1 MASQDVYQ
9 RSIDLHRSCRG
20 KVAMSPKMAVGNMA
34 DLALAYTPGVAG
46 PCRVIS
52 SDRQEIYE
60 LTAKANTVA
69 VISDGSA
76 VLGLGNIG
84 PEAAIPVMEGKCVLF
99 KTFADIDA
107 FPLCLRTQDPDEIV
121 KIVSA
126 LTPTLGG
133 INLEDISAPR
143 CFEIETRL
151 KDACDI
157 PVFHDDQHGTAT
169 VLLAALLNA
178 LKVTGRKMAETKIVI
193 NGAGAAGTAIA
204 LLLAQAGAS
213 DIVLC
218 DSRGILSRS
227 RDLSPCKARLVEAT
241 NPRGVEGTL
250 ADAVKGADVFLGT
263 SVAGALT
270 GAMVRSMAP
279 DSVIF
284 AMANPVPEIF
294 PQEAKENGAAVVGT
308 GRSDFPNQVNNCLG
322 FPGIFRGALDVQASC
337 INDRMTLAAAD
348 ALAGLIPDDQLSA
361 DLVIAD
367 SFDPRVVPAVAA
379 AVSKAARETGVAR
392 L

>member
-1 MASQDVYQ
+1 
-9 RSIDLHRSCRG
+9 
-20 KVAMSPKMAVGNMA
+20 MSPKMAVGNMA

-99 KTFADIDA
+99 KTFADLDA

-227 RDLSPCKARLVEAT
+227 RDLSPCKARLAEAT

-250 ADAVKGADVFLGT
+250 ANAVKGADVFLGT